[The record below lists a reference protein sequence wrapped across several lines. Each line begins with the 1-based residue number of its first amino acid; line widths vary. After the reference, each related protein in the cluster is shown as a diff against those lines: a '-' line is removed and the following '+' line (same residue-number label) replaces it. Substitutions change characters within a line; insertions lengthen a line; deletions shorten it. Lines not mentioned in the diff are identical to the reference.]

1 MKSKAAGC
9 CLISTLISSIVLL
22 CVSSIL
28 IIIKIIIIIINNN
41 NNNNNNKE
49 FMFKRKS
56 FRAVKKKHVLVKM
69 QSLEGTQGTQR
80 GKNPEKNSIVKAKGK
95 IAGKH

>member
-28 IIIKIIIIIINNN
+28 IIIKIIIIII

>member
-28 IIIKIIIIIINNN
+28 IIIKIIIIITI
-41 NNNNNNKE
+41 KSLCL
-49 FMFKRKS
+49 KGKS

>member
-1 MKSKAAGC
+1 MKSKAVGC

-28 IIIKIIIIIINNN
+28 IIIKIIIIIIIN

-69 QSLEGTQGTQR
+69 QSLEGTQGKQR

>member
-28 IIIKIIIIIINNN
+28 IIIKIIIIIINN

>member
-28 IIIKIIIIIINNN
+28 IIIKIIIIITI
-41 NNNNNNKE
+41 KSLCL
-49 FMFKRKS
+49 KGKS
-56 FRAVKKKHVLVKM
+56 FRAVKKARSGQNAVARRQTGNTEGKKSRKKFYS
-69 QSLEGTQGTQR
+69 QSKR
-80 GKNPEKNSIVKAKGK
+80 
-95 IAGKH
+95 